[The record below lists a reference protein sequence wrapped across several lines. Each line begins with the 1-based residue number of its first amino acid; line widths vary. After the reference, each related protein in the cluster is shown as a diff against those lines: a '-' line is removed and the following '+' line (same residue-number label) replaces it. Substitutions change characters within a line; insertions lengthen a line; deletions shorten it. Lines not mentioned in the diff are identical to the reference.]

1 MSLSF
6 NLDSYVDWIEKEAQ
20 SGSSRFD
27 LFSVDYVKS
36 HQIRYAKTID
46 LIDRCQASSALEV
59 GATDFFQIY
68 LAAARGI
75 NNTWATIFSN
85 NIENKYY
92 RKSFYAAGY
101 EANSQVVSINLENEL
116 LPIGE
121 ENFDLILFCEV
132 IEHLDIDPM
141 FCLIELNRVMQ
152 SGGKLIVTTPN
163 SCSARI
169 AYKACLGYR
178 PHFYMQ
184 YEKDRSPYRH
194 NFEHD
199 VRSLTQL
206 LEAAGFSI
214 EHLETH
220 DVFEPTLPEA
230 VNFLRRNQMPLE
242 NRGDDIFVLAKKV
255 GPPCDR
261 WPVELYV

>member
-132 IEHLDIDPM
+132 IEHLDEPRLAALEKIVFKYAKPID
-141 FCLIELNRVMQ
+141 V
-152 SGGKLIVTTPN
+152 IVTTPN
-163 SCSARI
+163 AEYNKKFEGLSAGQMRHSDHRFEWTRAEFEQWGNRI
-169 AYKACLGYR
+169 AEEYNYDVVYKPVGEEDPEVGA
-178 PHFYMQ
+178 
-184 YEKDRSPYRH
+184 
-194 NFEHD
+194 
-199 VRSLTQL
+199 LTQMAL
-206 LEAAGFSI
+206 FTTKQRTIAL
-214 EHLETH
+214 
-220 DVFEPTLPEA
+220 
-230 VNFLRRNQMPLE
+230 NRFL
-242 NRGDDIFVLAKKV
+242 
-255 GPPCDR
+255 
-261 WPVELYV
+261 